1 MGVLTVAISDRERAS
16 VESCRR
22 KREDR
27 CEERERASSE
37 GQDYRSETAVLAGR
51 RQCAA
56 EGVPGQMS
64 EIKSQPKLEPA
75 RTAGRERLS
84 KEWPKIRIRPRYP
97 DVGMVENVESI
108 CPKLERTGF
117 KDPEV
122 FSQTEIDYNI
132 AQTR

>member
-1 MGVLTVAISDRERAS
+1 MCGGSCSRSDVRNQISAQTGA
-16 VESCRR
+16 C
-22 KREDR
+22 ED
-27 CEERERASSE
+27 C
-37 GQDYRSETAVLAGR
+37 RSETVVLAGR
-51 RQCAA
+51 RQCAGEA
-56 EGVPGQMS
+56 APGQMS

-117 KDPEV
+117 KDPE
-122 FSQTEIDYNI
+122 
-132 AQTR
+132 